1 MAIARVAIHPAI
13 GIMRVGNS
21 EDGYFVGPEVPGARI
36 RAEGGFKD
44 NDGTSSKVKREAA
57 RFRVFSFDETGACVG
72 ELSPTDGQI
81 EWSVTL
87 ANTKAEWDRFEGTS
101 GEELP
106 INGRRP
112 GAYRNRDVGDL
123 DTDDGRRARDQLKIT
138 PQAVTLQGP
147 NQRGAFDDGR
157 FFDMVVPLGEART
170 DEDGRLLVLGGRGVS
185 APYMPGQ
192 RISNYANNDWWHDD
206 VSDGPVTAKVKLGDG
221 RELVADPAWV
231 ICAPPDFSPDTINV
245 VTLFDV
251 VVDTAIKAGFAKAP
265 KEIDFYRD
273 IQPILNRGLQAAW
286 TSGRAYEGHASSD
299 MFDWQILGNPA
310 KETKKAREAM
320 LARIR
325 NPHLTGAEAVA
336 QANERFMPALAG
348 DNGDCA
354 DGKPDHWL
362 HLTVTQYDMLVRWT
376 KGDFKTGTPVQVDN
390 RITPEGL
397 DRAALEAC
405 AGGAFYPG
413 IEAGWITRN
422 PASYVAMGRLDPA
435 KFVAGDL
442 TKRMAVPW
450 QADFFECN
458 TWWWPA
464 QRPDYVVPADVYRRI
479 EQIEAELANAALGTT
494 GGDQV
499 IRDELTSE
507 RATLIKRRELW
518 SRGLADPDAASLAV
532 HDGDHAMVKAWNR
545 LGFVVA
551 IADDGTPYKVDGEPV
566 LLETDRAL
574 GSDMSL
580 AEAFYR
586 LVNIERFPEF
596 RPMAKLIAEEMLSKA
611 NYGADSLL
619 LPFPYTVD
627 AFRARMNAIYDG
639 DVAVMDDPVGLTKY
653 SKATVVENL
662 RQKAPMNLV
671 DGAWL
676 ANIMSVGP
684 CDDVRARLFSI
695 WNDEVG
701 NGTTELN
708 HCNVYDALLRSV
720 DVYLPPIT
728 TEAFRDLDFI
738 PSAWESPV
746 FQVAVGMFP
755 ESFFPELL
763 GMTLYL
769 EWEATPTLLPAAKFY
784 QGIGIDPQFYR
795 MHAGIDNVTTG
806 HGALAREAI
815 ELHLDEVR
823 RGGGDDAVQAE
834 WRRIWNG
841 YVAWSTLGTFGKDL
855 GVYLDKF
862 EGNAGVP
869 TPDYAR
875 ARMAD
880 LIRKKAQYARTAH
893 GARVLG
899 AKPLGEL
906 FADPDALMDA
916 LAAST
921 LVNPDSPRDSKFITD
936 TISFRGPMYKVFN
949 PKELDVVLDWIGS
962 LRKEAPPSPGPA
974 PGKSADRV
982 FKVISDHIARAA
994 QAPEHKEPML
1004 PDPAG
1009 KPKALADWFAAG
1021 DVDALMTALAAS
1033 RYIVAGNADGSQL
1046 ITIFTGQMVGVLTA
1060 DEVDA
1065 FRSWIKDRCPARGA
1079 HVAAGLFIEKVNFA
1093 LPNLLAPDDRE
1104 AVPYGVRRQH
1114 IGVGSLH

>member
-1 MAIARVAIHPAI
+1 
-13 GIMRVGNS
+13 MRVGNS
-21 EDGYFVGPEVPGARI
+21 KDGYFIGPEVPGARI

-44 NDGTSSKVKREAA
+44 DDGTSSKVKRQAA
-57 RFRVFSFDETGACVG
+57 RFRVFGFDEAGACLG
-72 ELSPTDGQI
+72 ELTPAEAEI
-81 EWSVTL
+81 EWTVTV
-87 ANTKAEWDRFEGTS
+87 ANTKAEWDRFEGTN

-112 GAYRNRDVGDL
+112 GAFRNRDV
-123 DTDDGRRARDQLKIT
+123 DDPIDQRGSEARKKLKIT
-138 PQAVTLQGP
+138 PDPVTLHGP
-147 NQRGAFDDGR
+147 NQRGTFDNGL

-170 DEDGRLLVLGGRGVS
+170 DEVGRLLVLGGRGVS
-185 APYMPGQ
+185 ASFVPGQ
-192 RISNYANNDWWHDD
+192 RIANYANNDWWHDD
-206 VSDGPVTAKVKLGDG
+206 VCDGPVTAKVRLADG

-231 ICAPPDFSPDTINV
+231 ICAPPDFSPDTVNV
-245 VTLFDV
+245 VTLYDV
-251 VVDTAIKAGFAKAP
+251 VFDTAIKAGFAKAP
-265 KEIDFYRD
+265 VEIDFYRD

-286 TSGRAYEGHASSD
+286 TSKLANDGHANSAKT
-299 MFDWQILGNPA
+299 FDWQILGNPVSKA
-310 KETKKAREAM
+310 KKARDAM

-325 NPHLTGAEAVA
+325 NPNLIGANAVA
-336 QANERFMPALAG
+336 QANNRFMPALAG
-348 DNGDCA
+348 DNGDCL

-362 HLTVTQYDMLVRWT
+362 HLTVTQYDMLVRWAA
-376 KGDFKTGTPVQVDN
+376 GAFKTGTPVEVDGA
-390 RITPEGL
+390 ITPEGL

-422 PASYVAMGRLDPA
+422 PGSYVAMGRFDPA
-435 KFVAGDL
+435 KFEAGDL

-464 QRPDYVVPADVYRRI
+464 QRPDFVVPADVYRRI
-479 EQIEAELANAALGTT
+479 AQIEAELANPRLGNT
-494 GGDQV
+494 GGDRV
-499 IRDELTSE
+499 IRDELTNE
-507 RATLIKRRELW
+507 RAALIRRRELW
-518 SRGLADPDAASLAV
+518 TRGVADPNNPTGSG

-551 IADDGTPYKVDGEPV
+551 IADDGTPYTVDAEPV

-574 GSDMSL
+574 GADMSL

-586 LVNIERFPEF
+586 LVNIGRFSEF
-596 RPMAKLIAEEMLSKA
+596 RATAKLIAQEMLGKA

-619 LPFPYTVD
+619 LPFPYTVE
-627 AFRARMNAIYDG
+627 AFRARMNAIYEG
-639 DVAVMDDPVGLTKY
+639 DVAVIDDPISLAKY
-653 SKATVVENL
+653 SKHTVIENL

-684 CDDVRARLFSI
+684 CDEVRARLFAI

-728 TEAFRDLDFI
+728 SEAFRELDFI

-746 FQVAVGMFP
+746 FQLAVGLFP

-769 EWEATPTLLPAAKFY
+769 EWEATPTLLPVAKFY
-784 QGIGIDPQFYR
+784 EGIKIDPQFYR

-815 ELHLDEVR
+815 ELHLDDVR
-823 RGGGDDAVQAE
+823 RGGGEDAVQAE

-841 YVAWSTLGTFGKDL
+841 YVAWYTLGTFGTEL
-855 GVYLDKF
+855 STYLDRF
-862 EGNAGVP
+862 EGKGGVP
-869 TPDYAR
+869 SQDFAR

-880 LIRKKAQYARTAH
+880 LIRTKAPYARTAH

-899 AKPLGEL
+899 GKPLGEL

-921 LVNPDSPRDSKFITD
+921 LLNPDSPRDSTFIAD

-962 LRKEAPPSPGPA
+962 LRKASSPTPAPSPGN
-974 PGKSADRV
+974 SADRV
-982 FKVISDHIARAA
+982 FTVISDHIARGA
-994 QAPEHKEPML
+994 QVPEHKEPML

-1009 KPKALADWFAAG
+1009 NLKSLADWFAAG
-1021 DVDALMTALAAS
+1021 DVDAVMTALAAS
-1033 RYIVAGNADGSQL
+1033 QDVVAGNPDGSQL
-1046 ITIFTGQMVGVLTA
+1046 IAVFNGQMGGVLTA
-1060 DEVDA
+1060 SEIDA
-1065 FRSWIKDRCPARGA
+1065 FRSWISDKCPPRAAHSKANLFLEKARF
-1079 HVAAGLFIEKVNFA
+1079 VM
-1093 LPNLLAPDDRE
+1093 PNLLAPVDRDE
-1104 AVPYGVRRQH
+1104 VPFGIRRQH